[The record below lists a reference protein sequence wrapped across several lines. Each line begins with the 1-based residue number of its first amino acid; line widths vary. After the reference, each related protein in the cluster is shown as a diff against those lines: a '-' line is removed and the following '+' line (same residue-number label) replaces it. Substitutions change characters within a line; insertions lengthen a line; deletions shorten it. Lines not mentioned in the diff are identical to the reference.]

1 MEIGALALV
10 KQEEI
15 VAVFGTIFS
24 QGLIYIWCSGAVVTN
39 LHTTHH
45 NHNS

>member
-1 MEIGALALV
+1 MKLGALALV

-15 VAVFGTIFS
+15 VALFGTISS

-39 LHTTHH
+39 LFA
-45 NHNS
+45 HNSS